1 MSESTSY
8 ITGHSPGANISTL
21 RLAIDEIDEKI
32 MDLINRRLLLAKQ
45 IGNVKKKDGIQI
57 TDRQREKEII
67 NRLLEKNNGP
77 LGDDG
82 LRNIFAAIIAEGRN
96 VQRAEQAEIERKKND

>member
-1 MSESTSY
+1 MILLYLT
-8 ITGHSPGANISTL
+8 
-21 RLAIDEIDEKI
+21 EK
-32 MDLINRRLLLAKQ
+32 LTPHAL
-45 IGNVKKKDGIQI
+45 
-57 TDRQREKEII
+57 TDRQREKEIV

-82 LRNIFAAIIAEGRN
+82 LRNIFGAIIAEGRN